1 VLLAAEPQVMQQL
14 ISGGAS
20 VNHRDHDGLS
30 CLAAAVIEGDRRT
43 VALLCAAGA
52 DSNAPADAQNNSAL
66 EIAAFDA
73 VKDYILFCSWP
84 IKTVQLLL
92 QTRTFGSIFMETC
105 QNYITLCII

>member
-1 VLLAAEPQVMQQL
+1 MLLAAEPQVMQQL
-14 ISGGAS
+14 IARGAS
-20 VNHRDHDGLS
+20 VNHRDQDELS

-73 VKDYILFCSWP
+73 VKDCILFCS
-84 IKTVQLLL
+84 
-92 QTRTFGSIFMETC
+92 
-105 QNYITLCII
+105 